1 MLGTLRK
8 HSRSV
13 IIYVLFAIIIVVF
26 VFTFNVSGPEAGCS
40 GDGGGAKA
48 ALVSVGDTKMDAS
61 DLFMGLALTADPP
74 GPGMGND
81 PRSFQAEL
89 IYRSTRFARRQGDPK
104 FRAYIPDPTRVS
116 MIKVRKVMDDLEET
130 WLVSEA
136 ARAQGLR
143 AGVGEARDRIVPD
156 FTDSEGVFKKRRYEN
171 WVRWGLKT
179 SLGRFEDFVKRELLR
194 EKMIAL
200 VTSNVSVSDREAR
213 LAAKL
218 RKEIRE
224 YEWVEVSP
232 SLLAQAIRPTPLET
246 DNFLQASLDIAKKYF
261 EDHAAEY
268 QVEPA
273 YDFHV
278 TKFSAASRR
287 IMASIQDP
295 EQRKMLESSWS
306 AAKDRADKAAA
317 RLAGLGGAELL
328 TAFEALAREVSDDS
342 KTRDRGG
349 RVEAPVPVSALA
361 AMEPAVF
368 SALSGLEIGQA
379 SGLVNGDDG
388 YYLLFLDGKTPG
400 EERTF
405 EQVKDRVAGQLIA
418 QKQAGE
424 TAKVVADSVLA
435 RSLAAPTRRLFDVAT
450 EANLPFAPQSPV
462 KYGSTGRIPSMPTTL
477 SGLAGWSPSA
487 IPGLGES
494 EELAAAL
501 MDLTTARPVPD
512 KVFQLPGAEARYVVR
527 LKSATTATEPDEA
540 EIAAARDDLL
550 PVKRQAYYRDW
561 YKTLRN
567 QAASEG
573 RFVEHETLAA
583 LVREEMRTHEEAVK
597 QAAQEPGSDK

>member
-48 ALVSVGDTKMDAS
+48 ALVTVGDTKMDAS

-74 GPGMGND
+74 APGLAND
-81 PRSFQAEL
+81 PRAFQAEL
-89 IYRSTRFARRQGDPK
+89 IYRSTRFARLRGDPK
-104 FRAYIPDPTRVS
+104 YRAYIPDPTRVS

-143 AGVGEARDRIVPD
+143 AGVGEVRDRIIPD

-194 EKMIAL
+194 EKMITL
-200 VTSNVSVSDREAR
+200 VTSNVTVSDREAR

-218 RKEIRE
+218 RKEKRE
-224 YEWVEVSP
+224 YEWVEVNP
-232 SLLAQAIRPTPLET
+232 SLLAGAIRPTAQET
-246 DNFLQASLDIAKKYF
+246 GAFLAESGDEASKYF
-261 EDHAAEY
+261 EDHKAEY

-273 YDFHV
+273 FDFHLA
-278 TKFSAASRR
+278 KFSAASRR
-287 IMASIQDP
+287 IMASIEDP
-295 EQRKMLESSWS
+295 EQRKTLESSWT
-306 AAKDRADKAAA
+306 AAKERADKAAG
-317 RLAGLGGAELL
+317 RLVGLGGAELL

-342 KTRDRGG
+342 RTRDRGG
-349 RVEAPVPVSALA
+349 RVEAPVPLSALA
-361 AMEPAVF
+361 AMEPALF
-368 SALSGLEIGQA
+368 TALNGLESGKA
-379 SGLVNGDDG
+379 SEIVTGDDG

-418 QKQAGE
+418 QKKAGK
-424 TAKVVADSVLA
+424 TATVVADSVLA
-435 RSLAAPTRRLFDVAT
+435 SALANPSRRLTDVAT
-450 EANLPFAPQSPV
+450 EANLPYAPESPI
-462 KYGSTGRIPSMPTTL
+462 KYGSTGEIPSMPTTL

-501 MDLTTARPVPD
+501 MDLTPDKPVSG
-512 KVFQLPGAEARYVVR
+512 KVFQLPGADARYVVR
-527 LKSATTATEPDEA
+527 LKSATPAGEPEDG

-573 RFVEHETLAA
+573 RFTEHEALAA
-583 LVREEMRTHEEAVK
+583 LVREEMRTHEEALK
-597 QAAQEPGSDK
+597 QAASDMGSDK